1 VGLGSTGSTVP
12 RTASATTSDIAETCG
27 CRLPPA
33 GHSDMQ
39 DEQIEALQRMS
50 IFGGIRDDILR
61 LILNVAPVV
70 LVPQGDYFFRE
81 GDTADSMFVLE
92 AGKAAVYK
100 RLGGQECL
108 LRNLNQG
115 DCFGEM
121 SLIDFSPRSASVRAV
136 EDCTALQISAA
147 CISQVYEKDLEQF
160 AMIEMNMGR
169 EVSRRLRE
177 SDAALDPTRL
187 SDGSGS
193 T

>member
-1 VGLGSTGSTVP
+1 MGLGSTGSTIS
-12 RTASATTSDIAETCG
+12 RTAPARTSDIAETCG
-27 CRLPPA
+27 CRSPPA

-39 DEQIEALQRMS
+39 DVQIEALQRMS

-70 LVPQGDYFFRE
+70 LVPQGDYFFQE
-81 GDTADSMFVLE
+81 GDAADSMFVLE

-160 AMIEMNMGR
+160 SMIEMNMGR

-177 SDAALDPTRL
+177 SDEALDPTRL
-187 SDGSGS
+187 SGGAGS

>member
-1 VGLGSTGSTVP
+1 VGLRSTGSTVP

-33 GHSDMQ
+33 GHSHMR

>member
-1 VGLGSTGSTVP
+1 MRHRLYVFRKATISFKKATR
-12 RTASATTSDIAETCG
+12 RTRCSFWKRAKRPYISAW
-27 CRLPPA
+27 
-33 GHSDMQ
+33 
-39 DEQIEALQRMS
+39 EQEYQ
-50 IFGGIRDDILR
+50 
-61 LILNVAPVV
+61 
-70 LVPQGDYFFRE
+70 
-81 GDTADSMFVLE
+81 
-92 AGKAAVYK
+92 
-100 RLGGQECL
+100 

-147 CISQVYEKDLEQF
+147 CISQIYEKDLEQF

-177 SDAALDPTRL
+177 SDAALDPTRM
-187 SDGSGS
+187 SGGSGP